1 MATKSITGTRG
12 LSVRER
18 RQRNHDE
25 MRAGVLSV
33 ARDIMREQGAAALSL
48 NEIARRVGITPP
60 ALYTYF
66 PSKMALY
73 DVLYRTGIRLFCEA
87 EEELRR
93 TMAPDWARVHAWFAQ
108 RVALAEAHPDLYHLV
123 FDVPIPGFV
132 PSPESLEEVRH
143 LYDATVHDI
152 AELIEAGSMRP
163 NLPPE
168 QATDLL
174 IAMRLGIV
182 AAHIGKHRQ
191 LPPPERLAR
200 LVPEAVA
207 ILRAAWE
214 PTNNGSRQDGAGEGR
229 SIPIRS
235 VPGDHEGGGPAERG
249 AHHRHG

>member
-1 MATKSITGTRG
+1 MAAKAITGTRS
-12 LSVRER
+12 LSLQER
-18 RQRNHDE
+18 RRRNREE
-25 MRAGVLSV
+25 MHTGILAV
-33 ARDIMREQGAAALSL
+33 ARDIMREQGIAALNL

-73 DVLYRTGIRLFCEA
+73 DVLYCTGIRLFCEA

-93 TMAPDWARVHAWFAQ
+93 TTVPDWARVHAWFAQ

-123 FDVPIPGFV
+123 FDAPLPGFV
-132 PSPESLEEVRH
+132 PSPESLEEVRR
-143 LYDATVHDI
+143 LYDATVVGI
-152 AELIEAGSMRP
+152 AEVIAAGTMRP

-191 LPPPERLAR
+191 LPPPERIAR
-200 LVPEAVA
+200 LVPEAIAV
-207 ILRAAWE
+207 LRAAWQ
-214 PTNNGSRQDGAGEGR
+214 PTDDGPRQDRTDAIGGSAMASGDIVQPSGER
-229 SIPIRS
+229 T
-235 VPGDHEGGGPAERG
+235 VPV
-249 AHHRHG
+249 